1 VTVATHHG
9 RLGVR
14 LGELGLLFATLV
26 ATFFLVGGGFVVPL
40 LITQAMETSSYY
52 ASKAGAAIGF
62 LVSVPLWRK
71 LLKYYR
77 YEVHTLRPIAED
89 GTNDRDPD

>member
-1 VTVATHHG
+1 
-9 RLGVR
+9 

-26 ATFFLVGGGFVVPL
+26 ATFVLVGGGFFGTL
-40 LITQAMETSSYY
+40 LITQAMGTTSHY

-62 LVSVPLWRK
+62 LVSVQLWRK

-77 YEVHTLRPIAED
+77 YETHTLRPIKED
-89 GTNDRDPD
+89 RTNDRDPD